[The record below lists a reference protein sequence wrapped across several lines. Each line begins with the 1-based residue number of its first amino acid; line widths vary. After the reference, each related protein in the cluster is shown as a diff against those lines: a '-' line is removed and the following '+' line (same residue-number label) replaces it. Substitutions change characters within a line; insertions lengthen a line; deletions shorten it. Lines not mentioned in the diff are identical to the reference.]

1 MSYNTLEKRRLE
13 EYKRNLELVGTD
25 KSSIDWNNN
34 LPSVPFFLNENNS
47 NIRNINIG
55 YDPLKISKTN
65 NEWFKKSSAMDD
77 ENKARGITKTV
88 ASTGYAITGNLL
100 KGIGTIAEGAS
111 DLVKYGYS
119 DIQSAL
125 GNKEKAKKI
134 REQASTVNNFNN
146 FIDYDDNIDE
156 NSVLGTRSNDII
168 SGIGYQGGMLA
179 LQAIGVPWQLTAGV
193 TSYGSGMSKAISEG
207 ATTKEAVIYSLGSS
221 IAEIASEYIS
231 NGVKLPG
238 TGKTL
243 DKIIDAGTEKI
254 KSQVVKDVSRFGL
267 DVVGEGLEEIVSGVA
282 SNAIKY
288 LTYMKD
294 DEKST
299 LKNIAEGNAEYFKT
313 DAWNDFI
320 DGVIVSA
327 ITGGSQRVNNLV
339 KRKNS
344 IVNQEETKKNTTD
357 KETINKIDT
366 IISNINSNINNN
378 SNVNTNVDTITSQIS
393 EYETL
398 KEQNK
403 ITKEQEVELN
413 NLKEKLN
420 AIQNQNNDTST
431 SSKAEVNLP
440 TVQDIVN
447 QEKSSQNSVNLP
459 VYNQQSNITNS
470 DKAILPTVND
480 FNSSNIN
487 VPTSNIKV
495 DMAKI
500 KPEILEDIK
509 GFKLGDASIES
520 YKGSYIK
527 TMLNE
532 VGIKVPNAMNYVSE
546 VRPDMSFTT
555 TKDLTRQQYSS
566 ISNALKKLRSID
578 VTSVNNANYSMPIGN
593 YQYVKSSNA
602 SINELRRTASMYL
615 NNTARSNNTIKLLEN
630 IIKDRN
636 YIIRFNPNI
645 TNEQGV
651 PVNGLITKENGKTI
665 IELNPNADNYV
676 EFLVV
681 HEITHDI
688 ATKEMKEL
696 ILDYAKQDPE
706 FEKSLESLKERY
718 KTNDVS
724 DEVVADV
731 CGELFGNREFI
742 QSVVE
747 KKPNIFKK
755 ILNNIRKLAEK
766 IKGTSAD
773 EYVSF
778 VENLKEMWE
787 DAYYSNRSDLS
798 KTMYHLSENAL
809 NEVNDALNNPNT
821 DINSMVKLRDFTPEQ
836 LVSVG
841 VSDLPMLVRKGHLRE
856 NILTSSEAESKGYST
871 KGKHYHG
878 LGIETYMNAIDS
890 LDNPIAVYQYTDKGN
905 YSKDNFIVL
914 TEVKDSDNNNII
926 VPIEIHKRGQYNK
939 VEIDINRIKT
949 TYGKNNSNYFDD
961 MVKNGSLVEIYNKKR
976 SAKLPIQSGNFNTST
991 ANNIPQSGNNV
1002 NSNTS
1007 SATKYSIPINKN
1019 NTQKLDNSSFSFD
1032 NKGRKLSKEQQEY
1045 FKDSKARDENGNLKV
1060 LYHGTPNDFTKFS
1073 YDKLGTNGT
1082 LLGKGFYLTDDINVA
1097 KAYASKG
1104 EKGKVMELYADIKKP
1119 LKWGEK
1125 SISKQQYKSFVES
1138 INEITN
1144 GTLFADYSGEYSEK
1158 GSTQYNST
1166 LNDILMDYEYG
1177 GDDIDLVS
1185 GILNT
1190 TGMSW
1195 NKGYKILKD
1204 TTGYDG
1210 IIVTTD
1216 VYDSGEGNVYIPF
1229 QSNQIKNVDN
1239 TNPTSNED
1247 IRYSQ
1252 NTKEWNE
1259 YLKDNFPS
1267 AGTKTKMSDIKL
1279 PVREDIESSSK
1290 KSKILNPNEISKLTK
1305 EDANTTPILPK
1316 RGSVNKVNDGNSH
1329 FAKNIKDKVNM
1340 LNVEQKAEIL
1350 SKEDIR
1356 YYDKVTNKESLE
1368 KAFKK
1373 INDGGSSETL
1383 RWVKQDSKNASAT
1396 DVAEGWI
1403 LLKQYADNGDY
1414 DSMVEVAKKMREI
1427 GTSAGQTVQAFNIM
1441 ERMTP
1446 EGMVKY
1452 AQSELSEA
1460 YDRMVKNKSKEWIDK
1475 YREDFDLKPDE
1486 VKFIMDTMQE
1496 VQNMED
1502 GYDKRVKLAEIQKL
1516 MTDKLPPEKGAK
1528 IRSWMRISMLFN
1540 PKTQVRN
1547 VAGNALIMPVNSFG
1561 DLFSSYADK
1570 LIAKKTGV
1578 RTTGT
1583 TNIKAMLKGIKK
1595 GAYEATND
1603 YKKGINTKDMEGNR
1617 FEISDGKSFSEKN
1630 LMGRTLNR
1638 TESLLNYVMDVG
1650 DRVFSEAAFENSL
1663 QNQLVLNNTTEI
1675 TQEMIDI
1682 AHQEALSRT
1691 WNDNNNYTR
1700 FVLGVRK
1707 GLNKL
1712 NVNGYGL
1719 GDVLIPFAKTPAN
1732 LTKAIV
1738 DYSPAGLISTINKG
1752 INLKRSLA
1760 NGQYTATMQHE
1771 FVQSL
1776 GKATAGTMLYILG
1789 IALAKAGITSGD
1801 SDDDKDT
1808 ANFLKNTLGINSYS
1822 IKIGGKSFT
1831 YDWAQPLAAPLSIT
1845 ANVVNSKS
1853 SDSKALLEGIVGSLD
1868 SAGSILLEQSFLQSI
1883 NDVLND
1889 NDGVVSGIINEILEL
1904 PARAVPTFSK
1914 QIADLVDGTQ
1924 RTSFEYGKPIQSA
1937 VNSIKAKIPFVS
1949 KTLNPAVDTMGREI
1963 QKYGGKNNIFNVF
1976 LNPATVSTENIS
1988 ESAEEI
1994 YRLYK
1999 ETGETDVMPRVAPY
2013 YINQKG
2019 EKITMTGEERT
2030 KYQKISGM
2038 IIEDSVN
2045 NLLKNNDYQQLNNTE
2060 KADIINKI
2068 VNYSYN
2074 KAREE
2079 VLGIEMSNEYNK
2091 INSYVDDGGNVADY
2105 YLNKKEIDYSYSNP
2119 GKYKTITQITSYNDY
2134 LSYKENIDTIKEK
2147 FTNSSQRKAAV
2158 IKYVNSLDLTIP
2170 QKAMLIK
2177 MNYSSYN
2184 NYNNQIIN
2192 YINKQSIS
2200 LDEKKEILEELGFKV
2215 RNGKVYTK

>member
-1 MSYNTLEKRRLE
+1 MSSIRERLLGKSKRNSSIRDRLELNSSYYKQEYNDQLSKRNNIQKDIQKDTYEKGVQTTVTPFSTQRSILPIQEQTEITKNKKFEVTAGQDKLRQNKSIENKYQEIKKSNEYKNQMKQLEEQSNEVGYAKYNYDKQRIAEDDIGWYDKSIGRLTGGIGSVFDYNGGLIKNENGDLEYLPTFNQMKHQKVKESYKTGIGRFVGDVLYESGKIAGSTLINQALPGVGSTIYFGKMFADSTNQAVSDGYDISSATMYGLVNVGLEYATGKMLGSATKGLTGGKTSSYEKLLNKTFSKVIKKPKIASILANAGSEATEEFIQEYLDNLTKLAVLEKS
-13 EYKRNLELVGTD
+13 TD
-25 KSSIDWNNN
+25 IKDYG
-34 LPSVPFFLNENNS
+34 SVFTNEDILADALYS
-47 NIRNINIG
+47 AAIG
-55 YDPLKISKTN
+55 S
-65 NEWFKKSSAMDD
+65 
-77 ENKARGITKTV
+77 V
-88 ASTGYAITGNLL
+88 TGGV
-100 KGIGTIAEGAS
+100 IGTISGK
-111 DLVKYGYS
+111 DTNVDNNDVNLYDTFK
-119 DIQSAL
+119 
-125 GNKEKAKKI
+125 KE
-134 REQASTVNNFNN
+134 
-146 FIDYDDNIDE
+146 
-156 NSVLGTRSNDII
+156 L
-168 SGIGYQGGMLA
+168 
-179 LQAIGVPWQLTAGV
+179 
-193 TSYGSGMSKAISEG
+193 
-207 ATTKEAVIYSLGSS
+207 
-221 IAEIASEYIS
+221 
-231 NGVKLPG
+231 
-238 TGKTL
+238 
-243 DKIIDAGTEKI
+243 
-254 KSQVVKDVSRFGL
+254 
-267 DVVGEGLEEIVSGVA
+267 
-282 SNAIKY
+282 
-288 LTYMKD
+288 
-294 DEKST
+294 
-299 LKNIAEGNAEYFKT
+299 
-313 DAWNDFI
+313 
-320 DGVIVSA
+320 
-327 ITGGSQRVNNLV
+327 
-339 KRKNS
+339 
-344 IVNQEETKKNTTD
+344 EETKENTTNKD
-357 KETINKIDT
+357 TINKIDT
-366 IISNINSNINNN
+366 IISSIDSNINND
-378 SNVNTNVDTITSQIS
+378 SNINYNVDTITSQIN
-393 EYETL
+393 EYEAL

-403 ITKEQEVELN
+403 ITKEQEAELN

-420 AIQNQNNDTST
+420 AIKNQNTYTST

-447 QEKSSQNSVNLP
+447 QEKSSQSGINLP
-459 VYNQQSNITNS
+459 VYNQQSNINNS

-487 VPTSNIKV
+487 IPTSDIKV

-500 KPEILEDIK
+500 NPEILNDIK
-509 GFKLGDASIES
+509 GFKLGDPSIES
-520 YKGSYIK
+520 YKGSSIK

-532 VGIKVPNAMNYVSE
+532 VGIKVPTAMNYVSE

-555 TKDLTRQQYSS
+555 TKDLTRQQYAS
-566 ISNALKKLRSID
+566 IGNALQKLRSVDITGVNNINEVAVSNNNLPMDAPQINQAKGNVPINQELLNKYANVKEIFENERSNYDGNVKINNEIVELNNFDINKINIGDLKKLANDIFIKYNQKNTFENAGNKI
-578 VTSVNNANYSMPIGN
+578 VVN
-593 YQYVKSSNA
+593 KSG
-602 SINELRRTASMYL
+602 INESIEKIYNNRTQRSLIKEHLQVFSDLGDIIENATLVNQTRETKNRKNINYWNYYFDGLEINNELYYLEFDVRSM
-615 NNTARSNNTIKLLEN
+615 
-630 IIKDRN
+630 
-636 YIIRFNPNI
+636 
-645 TNEQGV
+645 
-651 PVNGLITKENGKTI
+651 ENGENQYRVQRLEKKMKKTG
-665 IELNPNADNYV
+665 DYDG
-676 EFLVV
+676 
-681 HEITHDI
+681 DI
-688 ATKEMKEL
+688 
-696 ILDYAKQDPE
+696 
-706 FEKSLESLKERY
+706 SN
-718 KTNDVS
+718 KTN
-724 DEVVADV
+724 
-731 CGELFGNREFI
+731 
-742 QSVVE
+742 
-747 KKPNIFKK
+747 
-755 ILNNIRKLAEK
+755 ILPP
-766 IKGTSAD
+766 
-773 EYVSF
+773 
-778 VENLKEMWE
+778 
-787 DAYYSNRSDLS
+787 YSQPAFS
-798 KTMYHLSENAL
+798 
-809 NEVNDALNNPNT
+809 
-821 DINSMVKLRDFTPEQ
+821 
-836 LVSVG
+836 
-841 VSDLPMLVRKGHLRE
+841 
-856 NILTSSEAESKGYST
+856 
-871 KGKHYHG
+871 
-878 LGIETYMNAIDS
+878 
-890 LDNPIAVYQYTDKGN
+890 
-905 YSKDNFIVL
+905 
-914 TEVKDSDNNNII
+914 
-926 VPIEIHKRGQYNK
+926 
-939 VEIDINRIKT
+939 
-949 TYGKNNSNYFDD
+949 
-961 MVKNGSLVEIYNKKR
+961 
-976 SAKLPIQSGNFNTST
+976 
-991 ANNIPQSGNNV
+991 ANNIPQLNNNV
-1002 NSNTS
+1002 NS
-1007 SATKYSIPINKN
+1007 
-1019 NTQKLDNSSFSFD
+1019 
-1032 NKGRKLSKEQQEY
+1032 
-1045 FKDSKARDENGNLKV
+1045 
-1060 LYHGTPNDFTKFS
+1060 
-1073 YDKLGTNGT
+1073 
-1082 LLGKGFYLTDDINVA
+1082 
-1097 KAYASKG
+1097 
-1104 EKGKVMELYADIKKP
+1104 
-1119 LKWGEK
+1119 
-1125 SISKQQYKSFVES
+1125 
-1138 INEITN
+1138 
-1144 GTLFADYSGEYSEK
+1144 
-1158 GSTQYNST
+1158 
-1166 LNDILMDYEYG
+1166 
-1177 GDDIDLVS
+1177 
-1185 GILNT
+1185 GILPTINN
-1190 TGMSW
+1190 MQNS
-1195 NKGYKILKD
+1195 
-1204 TTGYDG
+1204 
-1210 IIVTTD
+1210 
-1216 VYDSGEGNVYIPF
+1216 EE
-1229 QSNQIKNVDN
+1229 N
-1239 TNPTSNED
+1239 TN
-1247 IRYSQ
+1247 
-1252 NTKEWNE
+1252 
-1259 YLKDNFPS
+1259 
-1267 AGTKTKMSDIKL
+1267 
-1279 PVREDIESSSK
+1279 
-1290 KSKILNPNEISKLTK
+1290 KILNPNEISKLTK

-1350 SKEDIR
+1350 SKEDVR
-1356 YYDKVTNKESLE
+1356 YYDKVTNNESLE

-1383 RWVKQDSKNASAT
+1383 RWIKQDSKNASAT

-1528 IRSWMRISMLFN
+1528 IKSWMRISMLFN

-1547 VAGNALIMPVNSFG
+1547 VAGNALIMPINSFG

-1691 WNDNNNYTR
+1691 WNDNNNYTK

-1712 NVNGYGL
+1712 NINGYGL

-1738 DYSPAGLISTINKG
+1738 DYSPAGLVSTISKG
-1752 INLKRSLA
+1752 INLKRSLT

-1976 LNPATVSTENIS
+1976 LNPANVSTENIS

-2019 EKITMTGEERT
+2019 EKVMMTGKDRVE
-2030 KYQKISGM
+2030 YQKISGE
-2038 IIEDSVN
+2038 IIEDNIKKLIN
-2045 NLLKNNDYQQLNNTE
+2045 NASYSSMSDSD
-2060 KADIINKI
+2060 KANVVKDI

-2074 KAREE
+2074 IAKKD
-2079 VLGIEMSNEYNK
+2079 VLGLELSNTYQKAYEYSE
-2091 INSYVDDGGNVADY
+2091 IGDIGDY
-2105 YLNKKEIDYSYSNP
+2105 YTFKESIDNTDKDTKKESITNYLINCNLKDNQIALLYGSYYSSEAVLNSL
-2119 GKYKTITQITSYNDY
+2119 INA
-2134 LSYKENIDTIKEK
+2134 NIPIKEFIK
-2147 FTNSSQRKAAV
+2147 FNSQEFTTDYYDNGKAITNSRKNKV
-2158 IKYVNSLDLTIP
+2158 INYVNNLNLTIP

-2177 MNYSSYN
+2177 LEYSSYTG
-2184 NYNNQIIN
+2184 YDNQIVN
-2192 YINKQSIS
+2192 YINNMKYSKFEKASILKS
-2200 LDEKKEILEELGFKV
+2200 FGFDNYDKYLIDYVNKMSKTKEEKAEILEELGFKV

>member
-320 DGVIVSA
+320 NGVIVSA

-339 KRKNS
+339 KRKNL

-403 ITKEQEVELN
+403 LTNEQEIELN
-413 NLKEKLN
+413 ELKNQLS
-420 AIQNQNNDTST
+420 AIQNQNTST
-431 SSKAEVNLP
+431 STSIKEEANLP

-447 QEKSSQNSVNLP
+447 QEKSSQSGINLP
-459 VYNQQSNITNS
+459 VYNQQSNINNS

-487 VPTSNIKV
+487 MPISDIKV

-500 KPEILEDIK
+500 SPEILNDIK
-509 GFKLGDASIES
+509 GFKLGDPNIES

-532 VGIKVPNAMNYVSE
+532 VGIKVPTAMNYVSE

-555 TKDLTRQQYSS
+555 TKDLTRQQYAS
-566 ISNALKKLRSID
+566 IGNALQKLRSVD
-578 VTSVNNANYSMPIGN
+578 VTSVNNANYSIPIGN

-602 SINELRRTASMYL
+602 NINELRRTASMYL

-676 EFLVV
+676 EFLVI

-718 KTNDVS
+718 KTDDVS

-766 IKGTSAD
+766 IKGTGAN
-773 EYVSF
+773 EYVNF

-787 DAYYSNRSDLS
+787 DAYYSNRSNIKDKMFSIQQDSNGNKFVNVDTDQDIFDGVDEKDYNKIAKMYITDYLIGNTRLGNNDSVEINKKTS
-798 KTMYHLSENAL
+798 KKYTNPGKKQENFV
-809 NEVNDALNNPNT
+809 EK
-821 DINSMVKLRDFTPEQ
+821 MKLTPE
-836 LVSVG
+836 LKNVLG
-841 VSDLPMLVRKGHLRE
+841 IATLRE
-856 NILTSSEAESKGYST
+856 NSIAKKTNSKFANWEYYDFEFKLDGKT
-871 KGKHYHG
+871 FKGNINV
-878 LGIETYMNAIDS
+878 GI
-890 LDNPIAVYQYTDKGN
+890 TDKGKYLYEIN
-905 YSKDNFIVL
+905 N
-914 TEVKDSDNNNII
+914 VK
-926 VPIEIHKRGQYNK
+926 
-939 VEIDINRIKT
+939 KT
-949 TYGKNNSNYFDD
+949 SGITGT
-961 MVKNGSLVEIYNKKR
+961 SLHR
-976 SAKLPIQSGNFNTST
+976 PTGFS
-991 ANNIPQSGNNV
+991 ANNIPQSSNNV

-1019 NTQKLDNSSFSFD
+1019 NTQKLDNSSFSLEKYKQKQLDIIKNNNPVNDDYHTWIRNVEDIKTLEETINDSDWSDYDEYNPDLSRQDIENAIDSGKITVYSSYPIKQGIFVSPSKMEAESYSS
-1032 NKGRKLSKEQQEY
+1032 NGKVYSKEVNINDVAWIDPTQGQY
-1045 FKDSKARDENGNLKV
+1045 AKV
-1060 LYHGTPNDFTKFS
+1060 Y
-1073 YDKLGTNGT
+1073 
-1082 LLGKGFYLTDDINVA
+1082 
-1097 KAYASKG
+1097 
-1104 EKGKVMELYADIKKP
+1104 
-1119 LKWGEK
+1119 
-1125 SISKQQYKSFVES
+1125 
-1138 INEITN
+1138 
-1144 GTLFADYSGEYSEK
+1144 
-1158 GSTQYNST
+1158 
-1166 LNDILMDYEYG
+1166 DIL
-1177 GDDIDLVS
+1177 
-1185 GILNT
+1185 
-1190 TGMSW
+1190 
-1195 NKGYKILKD
+1195 
-1204 TTGYDG
+1204 
-1210 IIVTTD
+1210 
-1216 VYDSGEGNVYIPF
+1216 
-1229 QSNQIKNVDN
+1229 
-1239 TNPTSNED
+1239 PTK
-1247 IRYSQ
+1247 YSQ
-1252 NTKEWNE
+1252 SPKEWND
-1259 YLKDNFPS
+1259 YLKENFPS
-1267 AGTKTKMSDIKL
+1267 SGTKTEMSEIKL
-1279 PVREDIESSSK
+1279 PVRKDFESKENNETKEPEKLAEILKEKPNTIEEKDNWLKKLATIKFIDKGYYVDKLARKVKNKELSSKYDYSLLSNGIANQIIGNGRVDEKGNKVGKGLYEIFEPIENSGLLDEFSNYIYHKHNIDRMSLQNRFNEANKAIFGDSMTSEMSEKIVNEYETKYPEFESWADDIYEYNNANLEMLVKYGVLSKDSMEYYNKKYPHYVPTIREQTKTKTQMDFLLGKKASVNNPIKKAKGGNGNIIPLKDAMALRTMQTVNSALRNNFGLELLNSIETEQIRNQENIDNIVEEINSDELLAKSSDTSPATLTVFDKGEKVTFDISDEIYEALKPSNIKTFKFLNKLNNIRRGLLTEYNPTFMITNPLKDIQDGSINSKHPKLFIKNLPEAIKQIKNNGQYKQLYIANGGSYETYFNYNTGTNIAPSKLDKIAPLKKISEINELIEMAPRLAEFISSIEAGDSIETAMYNASEITTNFKRGGDITKTLDRNGVTFLNAGVQGTTKQVRNVQEARVEGIKGITRLAVRWTIAGLVPTLLMNIVWGDDDDYEELSDYVKNNYYIIGKYDNGEFIRIPKGRVVSVLQSFFQNVLNGANGKEIDLKGFADLIENNLLPSDPNESSLIAPIKQAINNETWYGGDLVPTRLQNLPNAEQYDESTDSISIWLGKQLNISPYKINYVLDQYSGAIGDYILPYLTQEAESGNDSFTGKLIAPVKDKFTVDSTLKNQNISDFYSLSEKLTKKSNSSNATDEDILKNKYINSI
-1290 KSKILNPNEISKLTK
+1290 KSEISKLYAEKREIQSSSSLKDSDKYNQSKELQKQINELSKTALNNYKNIEITDNYAIVGNKEYYKNSNDEWTK
-1305 EDANTTPILPK
+1305 IDTESPKYKIANLITKYNNYLK
-1316 RGSVNKVNDGNSH
+1316 YNDEI
-1329 FAKNIKDKVNM
+1329 KNIKN
-1340 LNVEQKAEIL
+1340 Q
-1350 SKEDIR
+1350 
-1356 YYDKVTNKESLE
+1356 YDNSNT
-1368 KAFKK
+1368 
-1373 INDGGSSETL
+1373 
-1383 RWVKQDSKNASAT
+1383 RKN
-1396 DVAEGWI
+1396 
-1403 LLKQYADNGDY
+1403 
-1414 DSMVEVAKKMREI
+1414 
-1427 GTSAGQTVQAFNIM
+1427 
-1441 ERMTP
+1441 
-1446 EGMVKY
+1446 
-1452 AQSELSEA
+1452 
-1460 YDRMVKNKSKEWIDK
+1460 
-1475 YREDFDLKPDE
+1475 
-1486 VKFIMDTMQE
+1486 
-1496 VQNMED
+1496 
-1502 GYDKRVKLAEIQKL
+1502 
-1516 MTDKLPPEKGAK
+1516 
-1528 IRSWMRISMLFN
+1528 
-1540 PKTQVRN
+1540 
-1547 VAGNALIMPVNSFG
+1547 
-1561 DLFSSYADK
+1561 
-1570 LIAKKTGV
+1570 
-1578 RTTGT
+1578 
-1583 TNIKAMLKGIKK
+1583 
-1595 GAYEATND
+1595 
-1603 YKKGINTKDMEGNR
+1603 
-1617 FEISDGKSFSEKN
+1617 
-1630 LMGRTLNR
+1630 
-1638 TESLLNYVMDVG
+1638 
-1650 DRVFSEAAFENSL
+1650 
-1663 QNQLVLNNTTEI
+1663 
-1675 TQEMIDI
+1675 
-1682 AHQEALSRT
+1682 
-1691 WNDNNNYTR
+1691 
-1700 FVLGVRK
+1700 
-1707 GLNKL
+1707 
-1712 NVNGYGL
+1712 
-1719 GDVLIPFAKTPAN
+1719 
-1732 LTKAIV
+1732 
-1738 DYSPAGLISTINKG
+1738 
-1752 INLKRSLA
+1752 
-1760 NGQYTATMQHE
+1760 
-1771 FVQSL
+1771 
-1776 GKATAGTMLYILG
+1776 
-1789 IALAKAGITSGD
+1789 
-1801 SDDDKDT
+1801 
-1808 ANFLKNTLGINSYS
+1808 
-1822 IKIGGKSFT
+1822 
-1831 YDWAQPLAAPLSIT
+1831 
-1845 ANVVNSKS
+1845 
-1853 SDSKALLEGIVGSLD
+1853 
-1868 SAGSILLEQSFLQSI
+1868 
-1883 NDVLND
+1883 
-1889 NDGVVSGIINEILEL
+1889 
-1904 PARAVPTFSK
+1904 
-1914 QIADLVDGTQ
+1914 
-1924 RTSFEYGKPIQSA
+1924 
-1937 VNSIKAKIPFVS
+1937 
-1949 KTLNPAVDTMGREI
+1949 
-1963 QKYGGKNNIFNVF
+1963 
-1976 LNPATVSTENIS
+1976 
-1988 ESAEEI
+1988 
-1994 YRLYK
+1994 
-1999 ETGETDVMPRVAPY
+1999 
-2013 YINQKG
+2013 
-2019 EKITMTGEERT
+2019 
-2030 KYQKISGM
+2030 
-2038 IIEDSVN
+2038 
-2045 NLLKNNDYQQLNNTE
+2045 
-2060 KADIINKI
+2060 
-2068 VNYSYN
+2068 
-2074 KAREE
+2074 
-2079 VLGIEMSNEYNK
+2079 
-2091 INSYVDDGGNVADY
+2091 
-2105 YLNKKEIDYSYSNP
+2105 
-2119 GKYKTITQITSYNDY
+2119 
-2134 LSYKENIDTIKEK
+2134 
-2147 FTNSSQRKAAV
+2147 AV

-2184 NYNNQIIN
+2184 NYNNQIISYVN
-2192 YINKQSIS
+2192 NQKIS